1 MGSKGQV
8 TIEFL
13 LVFSAILIFIS
24 FFIGLFPVFENASIF
39 AIDSQNA
46 KTFISDIT
54 YSANTL
60 ALLSDGSKKQFE
72 YSILNKWEIN
82 DFQNK
87 KVLLVKA
94 ENKTVSFPFPLTIK
108 VNLENKSFTNKISV
122 FLKKE
127 NGLIVLS
134 E

>member
-24 FFIGLFPVFENASIF
+24 FFIGLFPLFENASIF

-60 ALLSDGSKKQFE
+60 ALLSDGSKKHFE

-87 KVLLVKA
+87 KVLLVKS
-94 ENKTVSFPFPLTIK
+94 ENKTVSFSFPSTIK
-108 VNLENKSFTNKISV
+108 IKLENKSFTNKISV

>member
-1 MGSKGQV
+1 MYYKAQV

-54 YSANTL
+54 LSTDTL
-60 ALLSDGSKKQFE
+60 LLLSDGSKKHFE
-72 YSILNKWEIN
+72 YSILNKWEIS

-87 KVLLVKA
+87 KVLLVVG
-94 ENKTVSFPFPLTIK
+94 ENKTVSFLFPPTIK
-108 VNLENKSFTNKISV
+108 VDLENKSFTNTISV

-127 NGLIVLS
+127 NGLVIIS